1 MKIKRQIRMEL
12 LVLIVL
18 IVVILLI
25 VISKYTIIGQDIM
38 ESISSKFESKTEV
51 ITIEE
56 PKKIKLTYVEKSSME
71 SFDIEVSDD
80 ELIKMIVDNISN
92 KELFNETKA
101 GIMLMIFGEYRV
113 DLENDISFKF
123 DDYNKEGYIKIH
135 TPEKEF
141 ITKINPEVL
150 KKIKDIVDTESE
162 AMNWQVFVALH

>member
-1 MKIKRQIRMEL
+1 MKKEIRMEL
-12 LVLIVL
+12 VVLIVL
-18 IVVILLI
+18 IVVIVTV
-25 VISKYTIIGQDIM
+25 VILKYTEIGQDIM

-51 ITIEE
+51 IMIEE
-56 PKKIKLTYVEKSSME
+56 PKKIKLTYVERSSME
-71 SFDIEVSDD
+71 SFDIEVSD
-80 ELIKMIVDNISN
+80 EKLIKMIVDNISN

-123 DDYNKEGYIKIH
+123 DDYNNEGYIKIH

-150 KKIKDIVDTESE
+150 KKIKDILDTESE
-162 AMNWQVFVALH
+162 AMN

>member
-1 MKIKRQIRMEL
+1 MKIKRGI
-12 LVLIVL
+12 VVL
-18 IVVILLI
+18 IVVII
-25 VISKYTIIGQDIM
+25 VVIILAVILKYTKIGQEII

-51 ITIEE
+51 ITIERPE
-56 PKKIKLTYVEKSSME
+56 KIKLTYIYRWPTDG
-71 SFDIEVSDD
+71 FDIEVTDN

-101 GIMLMIFGEYRV
+101 GLMLLIFGYYKV
-113 DLENDISFKF
+113 DLENGVSFAF
-123 DDYNKEGYIKIH
+123 DDCDAGYIKIY

-162 AMNWQVFVALH
+162 QIN